1 MEVTG
6 SAAGLYLELDDAA
19 LLAQCDVDT
28 FRARGPGGQKRNKTD
43 SAVRLRHRPTG
54 VMSRGV
60 ESRSQ
65 HENRARALKRLRQT
79 IALDVRGSV
88 DLETYQPS
96 ATLLACVREHR
107 KLAVG
112 RRDARRPSV
121 VAEVLDVVLASQGR
135 VSTAAQHLGVT
146 TGNLS
151 AFVGADGKTKAAVNQ
166 LRRAFGLRPLR

>member
-1 MEVTG
+1 MELTG
-6 SAAGLYLELDDAA
+6 PAAGAYLELDDAA
-19 LLAQCDVDT
+19 LLGQCDVDT

-54 VMSRGV
+54 LMSRGV

-65 HENRARALKRLRQT
+65 HENRARALKRLRVT
-79 IALDVRGSV
+79 LALEVRSSI
-88 DLETYQPS
+88 DLATYHPS
-96 ATLLACVREHR
+96 ATMKACIHEHR

-121 VAEVLDVVLASQGR
+121 VAEVLDVVLASRGR
-135 VSTAAQHLGVT
+135 VSTAAEHMGVT

-151 AFVGADGKTKAAVNQ
+151 AFVGGDGKTKAAVNQ